1 MAGYKKSIAGFS
13 HIIPGKKRD
22 HGRVHTDT
30 VCIIRMHTSYGT
42 RHTEMA
48 RYRQIIVGYMNMM
61 AEYGKMSA
69 GNSRTLY
76 RVLAGNSQIEAG
88 YRRI

>member
-1 MAGYKKSIAGFS
+1 M
-13 HIIPGKKRD
+13 HRD
-22 HGRVHTDT
+22 YGR
-30 VCIIRMHTSYGT
+30 

-48 RYRQIIVGYMNMM
+48 GYRQIIAGYMQIM

-76 RVLAGNSQIEAG
+76 RVLAGKSQIEAG
-88 YRRI
+88 YRKI

>member
-1 MAGYKKSIAGFS
+1 MY
-13 HIIPGKKRD
+13 
-22 HGRVHTDT
+22 TDT
-30 VCIIRMHTSYGT
+30 VCIIRMHRDYGR

-48 RYRQIIVGYMNMM
+48 GYMQIIAEYMQRM

-76 RVLAGNSQIEAG
+76 RVLGGNFQIEAG
-88 YRRI
+88 YR

>member
-1 MAGYKKSIAGFS
+1 M
-13 HIIPGKKRD
+13 
-22 HGRVHTDT
+22 HTD
-30 VCIIRMHTSYGT
+30 YGR

-48 RYRQIIVGYMNMM
+48 GYMQIIAGYMQSM

-76 RVLAGNSQIEAG
+76 RVLAGNSQIEAE
-88 YRRI
+88 YRKIQEQQHYGSVQQIIVL

>member
-1 MAGYKKSIAGFS
+1 MAGCI
-13 HIIPGKKRD
+13 
-22 HGRVHTDT
+22 DT
-30 VCIIRMHTSYGT
+30 VCIIRMHRDYGR

-48 RYRQIIVGYMNMM
+48 GYMQIM

-88 YRRI
+88 YRKI